1 MNLESD
7 IFQDFFFLFGQT
19 GIFGLLPTLK
29 IVPYRKKKKKQF
41 SLNYSTFWK
50 AQMNFKLLQVLIGT
64 LIRKRFGFFPPQKLK
79 GISHCDYK

>member
-41 SLNYSTFWK
+41 SLNYSTF
-50 AQMNFKLLQVLIGT
+50 
-64 LIRKRFGFFPPQKLK
+64 
-79 GISHCDYK
+79 